1 MLCHARPLSL
11 SRPRSHTQR
20 RVCATHGTA
29 RAVRCGV
36 GRVRA
41 CLLNQDGACRAQFLS
56 PDAAKDL
63 VDKENALLL
72 DVREDYEFAEVCIS
86 TSVNRDLLEQKERP
100 IRHYSSTGTTNNRE
114 VRRQHPCD
122 QCAAETEQRLMV
134 TVRVCWRWL
143 LGGRAM
149 RRLPSTS
156 RFRSSWIGCR
166 SVLRPVLRPICGPII
181 LPCTRPRSAF
191 MSVAF
196 CTWCM

>member
-1 MLCHARPLSL
+1 MK
-11 SRPRSHTQR
+11 R

-100 IRHYSSTGTTNNRE
+100 IRHYSSTGTTINLHSSR
-114 VRRQHPCD
+114 P
-122 QCAAETEQRLMV
+122 EQKQGVSQWEEGTDLA
-134 TVRVCWRWL
+134 T
-143 LGGRAM
+143 GGR
-149 RRLPSTS
+149 S
-156 RFRSSWIGCR
+156 RDE
-166 SVLRPVLRPICGPII
+166 
-181 LPCTRPRSAF
+181 
-191 MSVAF
+191 
-196 CTWCM
+196 